1 MADLSG
7 RVAVVTGASSG
18 IGEATAVALAERG
31 VTVVIGARRE
41 DRLNRVAERIKL
53 AGGKVVAFPL
63 DVADAASCEAFVS
76 RTLSEVG
83 DIDCLVN
90 NAGLARGLAVVAES
104 DESDWREM
112 LEANVMGLMRMT
124 RLFLP
129 TLEKRERADIVHV
142 SSIAGVQPYAKGAG
156 YCATKAAVESFVQAL
171 RLELVGTP
179 IRQFVI
185 QPGMCETEF
194 SNVRFHGDD
203 QRADAVYE
211 GVDPLT
217 AEDVTDCILF
227 ALTRPAH
234 VSVQTMLLTASAQA
248 SVTAVARKK

>member
-18 IGEATAVALAERG
+18 IGEATAVSLAERG
-31 VTVVIGARRE
+31 VSVVLGARRE
-41 DRLNRVAERIKL
+41 DRLSAVATRIAA
-53 AGGKVVAFPL
+53 AGGQVVAFPL
-63 DVADAASCEAFVS
+63 DVADARSCEEFVA

-90 NAGLARGLAVVAES
+90 NAGLARGMAVVAES

-112 LEANVMGLMRMT
+112 FEANVMGLMRMT
-124 RLFLP
+124 RAFLP
-129 TLEKRERADIVHV
+129 TLETRPLADIVHV
-142 SSIAGVQPYAKGAG
+142 SSIAGVQPYAKGAA
-156 YCATKAAVESFVQAL
+156 YCASKAAVESFVQAL
-171 RLELVGTP
+171 RFELVGTGV
-179 IRQFVI
+179 RQFVI

-203 QRADAVYE
+203 QRADAVYD

-217 AEDVTDCILF
+217 AQDVADCILF
-227 ALTRPAH
+227 ALSRPAH

-248 SVTAVARKK
+248 SATVVSRRR